1 MKNNIRLKNIAKL
14 VATILIGVV
23 LPLMILIKF
32 SLGIFAVIP
41 LILLIVNSVAISY
54 VAYVCREEFM

>member
-1 MKNNIRLKNIAKL
+1 MKNNIRLKNIAKT
-14 VATILIGVV
+14 VAMVLIGVV
-23 LPLMILIKF
+23 FPLMILIKF

-54 VAYVCREEFM
+54 VVYICREEFI